1 MKRIESIADFNA
13 EQFIKKHF
21 SNLNGNDNLVRA
33 MRNSVKE
40 QITRAL
46 EAYDMARVKQ

>member
-1 MKRIESIADFNA
+1 MKRIETIADYNT

-21 SNLNGNDNLVRA
+21 SNLKNDDRMVVA

-40 QITRAL
+40 AIRKAL
-46 EAYDMARVKQ
+46 VTYELEKIK